1 MPMSPLTANAQKLL
15 FTYEGMDQPWE
26 WPGGQSG
33 ITLGIGYD
41 LGQCTAD
48 SFVQDW
54 SPILGDAGCTA
65 LKCAIG
71 VKGDAAKA
79 LAPQFRAY
87 RVSPSD
93 AEKVFVNCSAPKYLK
108 LTEQAFPGVD
118 KLPPDA
124 QGALFSLVYNR
135 GISMN
140 GDSRLE
146 MRNIRD
152 AVAQGDLAEI
162 AKQLRAM
169 KRLWAGKNM
178 DGLLKRRDAEA
189 ALVESCIA
197 G

>member
-1 MPMSPLTANAQKLL
+1 
-15 FTYEGMDQPWE
+15 
-26 WPGGQSG
+26 
-33 ITLGIGYD
+33 
-41 LGQCTAD
+41 
-48 SFVQDW
+48 
-54 SPILGDAGCTA
+54 
-65 LKCAIG
+65 
-71 VKGDAAKA
+71 VKGDAARA
-79 LAPQFRAY
+79 LAPQFRPY
-87 RVSPSD
+87 RITPAD
-93 AEKVFVNCSAPKYLK
+93 AEKVFVNSSAPKYMK

-152 AVAQGDLAEI
+152 AVAKGDLAEI

-169 KRLWAGKNM
+169 KRLWQGKNM

-189 ALVESCIA
+189 ALVESCIGAVA